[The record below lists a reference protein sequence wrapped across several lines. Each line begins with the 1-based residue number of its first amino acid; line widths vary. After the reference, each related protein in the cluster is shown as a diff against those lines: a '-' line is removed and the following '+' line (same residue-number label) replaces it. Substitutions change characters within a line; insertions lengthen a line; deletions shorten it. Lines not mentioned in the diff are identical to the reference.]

1 MKKHTFDKPMIR
13 ENRVCYLRNRKIS
26 FKAIFYWQV
35 LEIFLQYS
43 LAGASVRECPLAMQ
57 EELIT
62 SYLGKVIFFV
72 SVFCSVAEPELW
84 GAESEVPVPYL

>member
-1 MKKHTFDKPMIR
+1 MF
-13 ENRVCYLRNRKIS
+13 E
-26 FKAIFYWQV
+26 V

-62 SYLGKVIFFV
+62 SYLGERV
-72 SVFCSVAEPELW
+72 SSDHAG
-84 GAESEVPVPYL
+84 GAHHILPR